1 MAIVI
6 PTDKLDNTKSI
17 RAIGEAIIGYEPVRN
32 SFINALIN
40 RFAFTIISSK
50 GFIDPWAFMERGTIE
65 YGETIEEIF
74 ANLAKVQSYDPEQSA
89 AREFKRSIPD
99 VKSAFHTMNY
109 QKQYPVTISQSQL
122 RQAFLSYGAMS
133 DLVERVINTLYT
145 ALEYDKFITKKY
157 MIANAVINGELPVVS
172 TSELTTEE
180 QAKENIVT
188 LRSTVEKMGFL
199 NTAYNTAQVYNS
211 DTIDDLFIICPADK
225 RAYVDVMVNAVAYN
239 LGYTD
244 FMGHVVSVDD
254 LSEHDTKRLKELFGA
269 DGFTEFTDDQIAT
282 LQKVNFVLL
291 SRDKMQIYIN
301 ERDMTEEFIAS
312 GKYWN
317 YWLNNWMTFSMSPYA
332 QCAVFASG
340 QNEIESVT
348 VSPETA
354 TLSAGAGMLFT
365 AKVAGT
371 GIVDT
376 SVVWSVTGNNSS
388 NTKFENNQLII
399 AKDET
404 ATELT
409 VTATAA
415 DGQTGVAMVE
425 IQQ

>member
-6 PTDKLDNTKSI
+6 PTDKLDNTKPI
-17 RAIGEAIIGYEPVRN
+17 REIGQAIIGYEPVRN
-32 SFINALIN
+32 AFINALIN
-40 RFAFTIISSK
+40 RFAFTIITSK

-74 ANLAKVQSYDPEQSA
+74 ANLAKVQSFDPEQA
-89 AREFKRSIPD
+89 PAREFKRTLPD
-99 VKSAFHTMNY
+99 VRTAFHTMNY
-109 QKQYPVTISQSQL
+109 QKQYPVTISQAQL
-122 RQAFLSYGAMS
+122 KQAFLSYGAMTE
-133 DLVERVINTLYT
+133 LVDRVVNTLYT
-145 ALEYDKFITKKY
+145 AMEYDKFITKKY
-157 MIANAVINGELPVVS
+157 MLANAICNGELPVVS

-180 QAKENIVT
+180 QAKANIVN

-199 NTAYNTAQVYNS
+199 NKVYNTAQVYNS
-211 DTIDDLFIICPADK
+211 DNIDDLFIICPAEK

-244 FMGHVVSVDD
+244 FLGHVVSVDD
-254 LSEHDTKRLKELFGA
+254 LAQHDTARLAELFGA
-269 DGFTEFTDDQIAT
+269 DGFTKFSDEQLAT
-282 LQKVNFVLL
+282 LNKINFVLL

-340 QNEIESVT
+340 TNSISGVT
-348 VSPETA
+348 VSPDTA

-365 AKVAGT
+365 ATVSGT
-371 GIVDT
+371 GVYDT
-376 SVVWSVTGNNSS
+376 AVSWSVSGNNSTD
-388 NTKFENNQLII
+388 TKFENNQLIVGR
-399 AKDET
+399 DET

-415 DGQTGVAMVE
+415 DGQTGIALIT
-425 IQQ
+425 IQ